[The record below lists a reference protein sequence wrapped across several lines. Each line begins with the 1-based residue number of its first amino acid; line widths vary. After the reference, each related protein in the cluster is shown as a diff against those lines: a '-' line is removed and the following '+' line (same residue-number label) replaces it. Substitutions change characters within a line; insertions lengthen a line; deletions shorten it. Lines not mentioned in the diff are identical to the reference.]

1 MGFLKVFSKEAL
13 FDAND
18 ARRLRNEQID
28 TFRAV
33 QPILENIKVKAA
45 AREFELYIERI
56 EDSIADD
63 VRTKLKEL
71 GYEVWHNRNNM
82 SMRIKW

>member
-33 QPILENIKVKAA
+33 QPILEKIKVKAA
-45 AREFELYIERI
+45 ARESELYIERI
-56 EDSIADD
+56 EDFIADD
-63 VRTKLKEL
+63 VRTKLK
-71 GYEVWHNRNNM
+71 
-82 SMRIKW
+82 